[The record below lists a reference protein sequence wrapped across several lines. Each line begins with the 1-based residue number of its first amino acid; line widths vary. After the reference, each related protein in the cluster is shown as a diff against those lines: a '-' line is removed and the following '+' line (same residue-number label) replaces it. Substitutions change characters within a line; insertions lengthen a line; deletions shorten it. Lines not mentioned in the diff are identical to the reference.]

1 MHLTNDVWLSARK
14 LYDEGDYISAQRQ
27 LQFYCADLRALSAH
41 DTFVFGAY
49 PIAST
54 SKPSDFQRIAPVTW
68 EVLKKDGPRRLV
80 IAKDCLD
87 WEFFN
92 GDAPMLGGPVSLDTR
107 WSQSYLRELFS
118 ETMFPAMFS
127 EQERAAVL
135 TTVVKTGEE
144 RTKDKLFLLSAEEV
158 ERFFP
163 KGGAGAELTLLDGP
177 YDEDGRHFSGENFRL
192 ITEPY
197 CYWLRTPGK
206 TRNAVAVVD
215 EDGFVNE
222 NGIHADADEVG
233 VRPAM
238 WLNTDLIRVECPV
251 RIEGRNTLA
260 FAERQEKNKGFGQ
273 NRK

>member
-1 MHLTNDVWLSARK
+1 MHLTNDEWLSARK
-14 LYDEGDYISAQRQ
+14 LFDEGDYKSAQRQ
-27 LQFYCADLRALSAH
+27 FQFYCADLRALSPH
-41 DTFVFGAY
+41 DTFVFGTCPMAT
-49 PIAST
+49 A
-54 SKPSDFQRIAPVTW
+54 SKPGIIRRMKPVTW
-68 EVLKKDGPRRLV
+68 EVLKKDGARRLV

-92 GDAPMLGGPVSLDTR
+92 GDVPLLGGPVSLDTR

-135 TTVVKTGEE
+135 TTVVKTGGE

-163 KGGAGAELTLLDGP
+163 KGGAGAELTILDGP
-177 YDEDGRHFSGENFRL
+177 YDEDGRYGVGKNFRL
-192 ITEPY
+192 ITEPT

-206 TRNAVAVVD
+206 GRNAVAVVD

-222 NGIHADADEVG
+222 IGIHADADEVG

-238 WLNTDLIRVECPV
+238 WLNLDEIRL
-251 RIEGRNTLA
+251 N
-260 FAERQEKNKGFGQ
+260 
-273 NRK
+273 